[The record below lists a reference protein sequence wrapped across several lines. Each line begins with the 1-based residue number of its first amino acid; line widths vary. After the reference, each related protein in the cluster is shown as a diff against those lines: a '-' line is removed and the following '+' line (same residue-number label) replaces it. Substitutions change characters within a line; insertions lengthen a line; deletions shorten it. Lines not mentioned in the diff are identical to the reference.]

1 MEILNLAR
9 QAILMPSGIQD
20 DDIEK
25 IMSRLLSSPVD
36 AADIYFQSRHFESWV
51 MEGGI
56 IKEGSHN
63 IEQGAG
69 VRAVFGE
76 KTGFAYSDRIEL
88 PVLLE
93 AANNV
98 KAIVRQG
105 QNADPIQCKVSIKA
119 DDWPKYYSTLNPL
132 KSLEDQQKSIYC
144 IGLTAKPVNWTVGL
158 KK

>member
-1 MEILNLAR
+1 
-9 QAILMPSGIQD
+9 MPAGIQD
-20 DDIEK
+20 GDIEK

-36 AADIYFQSRHFESWV
+36 AADIYFQSSHFESWV

-105 QNADPIQCKVSIKA
+105 QDADPSHCKVTTKA
-119 DDWPKYYSTLNPL
+119 ADLAEVLRDA
-132 KSLEDQQKSIYC
+132 KSVKIAGRPAENRFIAPGRQRNAQTGQPD
-144 IGLTAKPVNWTVGL
+144 
-158 KK
+158 